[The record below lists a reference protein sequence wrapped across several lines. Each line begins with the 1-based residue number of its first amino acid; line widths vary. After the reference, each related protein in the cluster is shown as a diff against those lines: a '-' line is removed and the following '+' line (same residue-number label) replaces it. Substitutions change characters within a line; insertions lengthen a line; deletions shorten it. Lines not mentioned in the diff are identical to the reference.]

1 MYPIFFLHK
10 PFILSYWFLFPFLY
24 FFFSMAIPYPCSDTF
39 HGVMVTRHFP
49 ASPVIKKGGPSG
61 FSNCWNVP
69 PGVYIN
75 TGADP
80 LQWVKGERK
89 ERLTQHGS
97 YPTLPLRSRVKRG
110 TDKETN
116 TAEYYST

>member
-97 YPTLPLRSRVKRG
+97 PPLPLRSRVKRG
-110 TDKETN
+110 KDKETN
-116 TAEYYST
+116 TAEYYSN